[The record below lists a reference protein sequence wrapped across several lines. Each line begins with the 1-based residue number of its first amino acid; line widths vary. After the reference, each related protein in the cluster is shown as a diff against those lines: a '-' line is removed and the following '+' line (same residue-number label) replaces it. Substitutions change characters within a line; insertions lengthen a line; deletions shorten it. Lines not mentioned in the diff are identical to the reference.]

1 MKRKLSKFIESNEQL
16 YTYIKRV
23 YNYSFAVN
31 SEQWRYFF
39 LVSLISSDSLID
51 AESCK
56 KAIEDMTFVKDNI
69 DLITTDE
76 KIKKEVLKYVK
87 DGLKIANRD
96 LKYYENLDNSK

>member
-1 MKRKLSKFIESNEQL
+1 MKRNLSKFIEENEQL
-16 YTYIKRV
+16 YTYVKRI

-31 SEQWRYFF
+31 SEQWRYLF
-39 LVSLISSDSLID
+39 LVTLVSSDTLIN

-56 KAIEDMTFVKDNI
+56 KSIESMTFVKNNI

-96 LKYYENLDNSK
+96 LKYYENLENSK

>member
-1 MKRKLSKFIESNEQL
+1 MKRNLSKFIEENEQL
-16 YTYIKRV
+16 YTYVKRI

-31 SEQWRYFF
+31 SEQWRYLF
-39 LVSLISSDSLID
+39 LVTLVSSDTLIN

-56 KAIEDMTFVKDNI
+56 KSIESMTFVRNNI

-96 LKYYENLDNSK
+96 LKYYENLENSK

>member
-1 MKRKLSKFIESNEQL
+1 MKRNLSKFIEENEQL
-16 YTYIKRV
+16 YTYVKRL

-31 SEQWRYFF
+31 SEQWRYLF
-39 LVSLISSDSLID
+39 LVTLVSSDTLIN

-56 KAIEDMTFVKDNI
+56 KSIESMTFVKNNI

-96 LKYYENLDNSK
+96 LKYYENLENSK

>member
-1 MKRKLSKFIESNEQL
+1 MKRNLSKFIEGNEQL
-16 YTYIKRV
+16 YTYVKKL

-31 SEQWRYFF
+31 SEQWRYLF
-39 LVSLISSDSLID
+39 LVTLVSSDTLIN

-56 KAIEDMTFVKDNI
+56 KSIESMTFVKNNI

-87 DGLKIANRD
+87 GGLKIANRD
-96 LKYYENLDNSK
+96 LKYYENLENSK

>member
-1 MKRKLSKFIESNEQL
+1 MKRNLSKFIEENEQL
-16 YTYIKRV
+16 YTYVKRI
-23 YNYSFAVN
+23 YNYSFAIN
-31 SEQWRYFF
+31 SEQWRYLF
-39 LVSLISSDSLID
+39 LVTLVSSDTLIN

-56 KAIEDMTFVKDNI
+56 KSIENMTFVKNNI

-96 LKYYENLDNSK
+96 LKYYENLENSK

>member
-1 MKRKLSKFIESNEQL
+1 MKRNLSKFIEGNEQL
-16 YTYIKRV
+16 YTYVKRL

-31 SEQWRYFF
+31 SEQWRYLF
-39 LVSLISSDSLID
+39 LVTLVSSDTLID

-56 KAIEDMTFVKDNI
+56 KSIESMTFVKNNI

-96 LKYYENLDNSK
+96 LKCYENLENSK

>member
-1 MKRKLSKFIESNEQL
+1 MKRNLSKFIEENEQL
-16 YTYIKRV
+16 YTYVKRI
-23 YNYSFAVN
+23 YNYSFPVN
-31 SEQWRYFF
+31 SEQWRYLF
-39 LVSLISSDSLID
+39 LVTLVSSDTLIN

-56 KAIEDMTFVKDNI
+56 KSIESMTFVKNNI

-96 LKYYENLDNSK
+96 LKYYENLENSK

>member
-1 MKRKLSKFIESNEQL
+1 MKRNLSKFIEENEQL
-16 YTYIKRV
+16 YTYVKRL

-31 SEQWRYFF
+31 SEQWRYLFLIT
-39 LVSLISSDSLID
+39 LVSSDTLIN

-56 KAIEDMTFVKDNI
+56 KSIESMTFVKNNI

-87 DGLKIANRD
+87 DGLKIANHD
-96 LKYYENLDNSK
+96 LKYYENLENSK

>member
-1 MKRKLSKFIESNEQL
+1 MKRNLSKFIEGNEQL
-16 YTYIKRV
+16 YTYVKRL

-31 SEQWRYFF
+31 SEQWRYLF
-39 LVSLISSDSLID
+39 LVTLVSSDTLIN

-56 KAIEDMTFVKDNI
+56 KSIESMTFVKNNI

-96 LKYYENLDNSK
+96 LKYYENLENSK

>member
-1 MKRKLSKFIESNEQL
+1 MKRNLSKFIEENERL
-16 YTYIKRV
+16 YTYIKRI

-31 SEQWRYFF
+31 SEQWRYLF
-39 LVSLISSDSLID
+39 LVTLVSSDTLIN

-56 KAIEDMTFVKDNI
+56 KSIESMTFVKNNI

-96 LKYYENLDNSK
+96 LKYYENLENSK

>member
-1 MKRKLSKFIESNEQL
+1 MKRNLSKFIEGNEQL
-16 YTYIKRV
+16 YTYVKKL

-31 SEQWRYFF
+31 SEQWRYLF
-39 LVSLISSDSLID
+39 LVTLVSSDTLIN

-56 KAIEDMTFVKDNI
+56 KSIESMTFVKNNI

-96 LKYYENLDNSK
+96 LKYYENLENSK

>member
-1 MKRKLSKFIESNEQL
+1 MKRNLSKFIEENEQL
-16 YTYIKRV
+16 YTYIKRI

-31 SEQWRYFF
+31 SEQWRYLF
-39 LVSLISSDSLID
+39 LVTLVSSDTLIN

-56 KAIEDMTFVKDNI
+56 KSIESMTFVKNNI

-96 LKYYENLDNSK
+96 LKYYENLENSK